1 MCECSNIEGDNPSD
15 KTERKIKM
23 NTITKNGHSITIYT
37 ASEIAKYHD
46 DHIDDLPE
54 SAVGYIEVSV
64 EPETDYDFD
73 LVAASAKKLISEQ
86 FGRGY
91 TIPGVSEGDDFAN
104 NSGTS
109 DEAESGMWSLIA
121 VIPAE

>member
-1 MCECSNIEGDNPSD
+1 MSNIN
-15 KTERKIKM
+15 
-23 NTITKNGHSITIYT
+23 KNGHSITIYA
-37 ASEIAKYHD
+37 ASEIGQYHD

-54 SAVGYIEVSV
+54 NAVGYIEVSV
-64 EPETDYDFD
+64 EPETDYDFY
-73 LVAASAKKLISEQ
+73 LVAASANKLIKQQ
-86 FGRGY
+86 FGGGY

-109 DEAESGMWSLIA
+109 EESESGMWSLIA